1 MAFSASSSSQ
11 SSEIN
16 VTPLIDVLLVLL
28 IIFMVIVPIAPRG
41 LESGLPQGK
50 PLSPALPP
58 VTVRILG
65 TGTGT
70 DPALPVLYRANG
82 RTVAAAELQP
92 LLRSLFAVRQDRTL
106 FVEADRGLSYR
117 QVAAVVGEGK
127 SAGAAQVSLQSG
139 GAGEQSK
146 FPGR

>member
-65 TGTGT
+65 TGT
-70 DPALPVLYRANG
+70 DPALPVLYRVNG

-146 FPGR
+146 LPGR